1 MSFKGNFN
9 EIDLKEIWNKKEFYE
24 GLTEKDIK
32 KLEELDYAEWLART
46 NIVNNEE
53 FIADLLVMAG
63 IVELD

>member
-9 EIDLKEIWNKKEFYE
+9 GIDLKKIWNKKEFYE

-32 KLEELDYAEWLART
+32 KLEELDFAEWLART
-46 NIVNNEE
+46 NIINNEE

>member
-63 IVELD
+63 IVEID

>member
-1 MSFKGNFN
+1 MSFKDNFN

-32 KLEELDYAEWLART
+32 KLEELDFAEWLART

-63 IVELD
+63 IVEID

>member
-1 MSFKGNFN
+1 MSFKGNSN

-63 IVELD
+63 IVEID